1 MRSIT
6 GGWFL
11 AFSVLLASAFMAR
24 SQLAPPPGIGAQSK
38 LLAHT
43 LQATNAQA
51 AWTELENSEVRPPA
65 PTEWQTRPHT
75 KEEEQTF
82 LIPYIL
88 ALEDRAKAF
97 YTTFTND
104 SHAAEAKLQEC
115 NFLSLALQLG
125 AKDQQA
131 RLDNLE
137 KSLMTDTNVTEQ
149 QRFGLRMDD
158 VKRMLKAKEPE
169 GQAAMAAEL
178 EKDARVLEKEF
189 PQNEDPQKMLL
200 EAASASD
207 PTKARAIYQEIAANP
222 VSDALKD
229 VANGRLRRLDAWD
242 EPMELHFTAV
252 DGREVDL
259 AKLKGKV
266 VLLDF
271 WATWCPPCV
280 REVPNVVEMYNKL
293 HSKGLEIVGISL
305 DKDKNSL
312 TQFVAAH
319 NMEWPQY
326 FDGLDWR
333 NKLARRFGIEAVP
346 QVWLIDKHGQVRDM
360 LQDLDALENLSG
372 KVEKLLAE

>member
-1 MRSIT
+1 MRNIT

-11 AFSVLLASAFMAR
+11 GFPVLLVSVLVAL
-24 SQLAPPPGIGAQSK
+24 SQVAPSPVLEGQSR
-38 LLAHT
+38 LLSHT

-65 PTEWQTRPHT
+65 PTEWQTRRPS
-75 KEEEQTF
+75 KEDQERF
-82 LIPYIL
+82 LIPYVL

-97 YTTFTND
+97 YTTFAND
-104 SHAAEAKLQEC
+104 SHASEAKLQEC
-115 NFLSLALQLG
+115 NFISLALRLG

-137 KSLMTDTNVTEQ
+137 KSLMADTNVTEQ
-149 QRFGLRMDD
+149 QRFDLRLDD
-158 VKRMLKAKEPE
+158 VKRMVKAKEPE
-169 GQAAMAAEL
+169 GQAAMVAEL

-189 PQNEDPQKMLL
+189 PQNEEPQKVLL
-200 EAASASD
+200 EAASASE
-207 PTKARAIYQEIAANP
+207 PTKARAIYREIADNP
-222 VSDALKD
+222 VSDALKEIAD
-229 VANGRLRRLDAWD
+229 GRLRRLDIRD
-242 EPMELHFTAV
+242 GPMELHFTAV

-280 REVPNVVEMYNKL
+280 REVPNVVETYNKL

-305 DKDKNSL
+305 DKDKSSL

-319 NMEWPQY
+319 SMEWPQY
-326 FDGLDWR
+326 FDGLYWQ
-333 NKLARRFGIEAVP
+333 NKLARRFGVEGVP

-360 LQDLDALENLSG
+360 LQDMDALENLSG